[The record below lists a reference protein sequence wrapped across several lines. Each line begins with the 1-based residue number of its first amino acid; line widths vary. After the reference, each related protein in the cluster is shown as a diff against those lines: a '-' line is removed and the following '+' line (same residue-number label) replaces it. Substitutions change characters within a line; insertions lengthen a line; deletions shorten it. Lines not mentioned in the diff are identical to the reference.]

1 MIFWLAF
8 AIHFSKITFP
18 SQVVEDVTPI
28 LYTSPEPKVGLTK
41 YLKDPNSNGPFI
53 SLFLFLG
60 YDALIYI
67 NPQN

>member
-1 MIFWLAF
+1 MTFLLAF
-8 AIHFSKITFP
+8 TIHFIVITFP

-41 YLKDPNSNGPFI
+41 YLKDSSSKGPFK

-60 YDALIYI
+60 Y
-67 NPQN
+67 